1 MTNKLSPTEIF
12 NGRKIFLIGGTG
24 FLGKV
29 TLSMLLHRFPNI
41 GRVYVT
47 VRARSKEESE
57 TRFWNNVISAPPFD
71 PVRERYGAAFEDFVR
86 DKVAIVGGDISRT
99 PARVVVDSVVLGEVR
114 RGRAVLRSGALVG
127 DQIFVTGSLGGAAAG
142 LKILES
148 RAVSQSEAKLT
159 RAQRQLVL
167 RQTRPVPRVEWGALV
182 GERRLATA
190 MIDLSDGLS
199 SDLAHLCR
207 ESGVGARVEAALLP
221 VEPLLK
227 FTSANVDEAL
237 SLALDGGEDF
247 ELLFTV
253 RARDA
258 SKLPEELGGVSVT
271 RVGEITG
278 ARGKIKIVRG
288 GREHV
293 LKPGGFEHF
302 RRDKN

>member
-1 MTNKLSPTEIF
+1 MGARPRFCLLSVGVPSARWH
-12 NGRKIFLIGGTG
+12 GDFLEEFYRG
-24 FLGKV
+24 
-29 TLSMLLHRFPNI
+29 
-41 GRVYVT
+41 
-47 VRARSKEESE
+47 VRAL
-57 TRFWNNVISAPPFD
+57 
-71 PVRERYGAAFEDFVR
+71 AAR
-86 DKVAIVGGDISRT
+86 HGVAIIGGDISRT
-99 PARVVVDSVVLGEVR
+99 PESVVVDSVVLGEVR

-127 DQIFVTGSLGGAAAG
+127 DQIFITGSLGGAAAG

-159 RAQRQLVL
+159 RTQRQLVL
-167 RQTRPVPRVEWGALV
+167 RQTRPVPRVQWGALV

-227 FTSANVDEAL
+227 STTANEGEAL

-258 SKLPEELGGVSVT
+258 AKLPEELGGVRAT

-302 RRDKN
+302 KRGKD